1 MSDFDHLE
9 SGNEEPLGGPDGEE
23 HLDPGHPVGGDGQQ
37 ALGVEAGQHDG
48 APAQAVGQPAEGEA
62 AHEEAGEVGQGENW
76 EEVGTFAHEGPLCHD
91 GSLVRGGVEELVAS
105 VAGNHP
111 MGMVGGVSPH
121 LKKKIQPWFSFR
133 SKPDTAVRG
142 GGREAQCQEVRAPC
156 VGDHDVDDV
165 EGGHD
170 HDLDNDEVDVQQ
182 LQVPCSGDPLVKL
195 QGARPPPGFQ
205 QDQDFAKC

>member
-1 MSDFDHLE
+1 MSPSSKPVIKNFFLSDFDHLE
-9 SGNEEPLGGPDGEE
+9 SGHEEPLGRPDGEE

-62 AHEEAGEVGQGENW
+62 AYEEAGEVGQGENW
-76 EEVGTFAHEGPLCHD
+76 EEVGSFAHEGPLCHD

-121 LKKKIQPWFSFR
+121 LKKRCNSGFHFDPDLALLSGGEEERLSVRR
-133 SKPDTAVRG
+133 SRHLALVIIMWMMLKVVMTMILTMMRLMLSNSRYLAV
-142 GGREAQCQEVRAPC
+142 VI
-156 VGDHDVDDV
+156 HW
-165 EGGHD
+165 
-170 HDLDNDEVDVQQ
+170 
-182 LQVPCSGDPLVKL
+182 
-195 QGARPPPGFQ
+195 
-205 QDQDFAKC
+205 